1 MLLYHINISGKIHGI
16 GFRAYVQKI
25 AIEHKL
31 VGTVR
36 NIPEG
41 VEIIVN
47 DKDFMKK
54 MERFPMLSRITSHNI
69 EEMNIVGAKYK
80 GFNIIESEY

>member
-1 MLLYHINISGKIHGI
+1 VGL
-16 GFRAYVQKI
+16 RAYIQKI

-36 NIPEG
+36 NISEG

-47 DKDFMKK
+47 DKDFMRKL
-54 MERFPMLSRITSHNI
+54 EQFPMLSRISEHRV
-69 EEMNIVGAKYK
+69 EEMYIVGAKFK